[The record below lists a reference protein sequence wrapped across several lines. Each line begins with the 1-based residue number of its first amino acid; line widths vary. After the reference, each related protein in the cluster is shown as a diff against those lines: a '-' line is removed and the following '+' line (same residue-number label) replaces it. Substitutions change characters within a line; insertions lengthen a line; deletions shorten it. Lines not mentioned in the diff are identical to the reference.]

1 MSTTNDFSRRLF
13 ADFIATRI
21 KARGTDEGG
30 SRPSRRDG
38 AARAEGNPARVD
50 PRSAETAPI
59 DLPHGLRPGLGSSGG

>member
-1 MSTTNDFSRRLF
+1 MSATNDFSRRLF

-30 SRPSRRDG
+30 SRPSRRRP
-38 AARAEGNPARVD
+38 ARAEGEPARVD

-59 DLPHGLRPGLGSSGG
+59 DLPRGLLPGLGSSGA